1 MFIIDDNKKLFTQLS
16 VPQIGPRGGGTD
28 NMYTYKIQDK
38 NHSGTQLRK
47 KSPYLPPQ
55 KSPPKLPT
63 PPVLSY
69 PPPKRKTHQTVP
81 KNQNPAQDTFQ
92 QRVKLITKARKDRYK
107 IERADDEAVYI
118 TGGWM
123 HGDMDCG

>member
-1 MFIIDDNKKLFTQLS
+1 MISNA
-16 VPQIGPRGGGTD
+16 
-28 NMYTYKIQDK
+28 YKIQDK